1 MDYNQLIKRIN
12 ELANKSKIEE
22 LNPEEKKEQQALRQE
37 YIGRIRSNVKTQLD
51 NIDFVYLD
59 EDKTVKN

>member
-22 LNPEEKKEQQALRQE
+22 LSPEEKKEQQALRQE